1 MEERS
6 DDEKRLLRAFNLT
19 LGEQGHLIMMV
30 AELHGG
36 REKFGRYNSTHEGL
50 GVIYEEWIEFRRD
63 IMRNDDR
70 KAVEEA
76 IQLAAVALRFAMEF
90 GGNDG
95 D

>member
-19 LGEQGHLIMMV
+19 LDEQSYLIMMV

-50 GVIYEEWIEFRRD
+50 GVIYEEWIEFRRE
-63 IMRNDDR
+63 IMLNDNQ
-70 KAVEEA
+70 KAIEEA
-76 IQLAAVALRFAMEF
+76 IQLAAVAIRFAMEF
-90 GGNDG
+90 GGKV
-95 D
+95 